1 MVWRVAEQLQRTPSL
16 KKVKV
21 LHLQQSDED
30 AEYGEH
36 KQRSKSQ
43 ANLKGKNEEHLAQ
56 ELSSF

>member
-1 MVWRVAEQLQRTPSL
+1 MVWRVAEQLQRAPSL

-30 AEYGEH
+30 VEDGEH

-43 ANLKGKNEEHLAQ
+43 ANLKGKKMK
-56 ELSSF
+56 SI